1 MQIRKGL
8 ALGGALSLLIL
19 LYACGGSGGSAI
31 AENDTAAQAHPG
43 RKVYNTYCIVCHGSD
58 GTMGA
63 NGAHN
68 LKESTLSLEERILV
82 ITKGRN
88 TMTAFEKVID
98 ADKIA
103 QVADYIEG
111 FRE

>member
-1 MQIRKGL
+1 MRIKLLMGL
-8 ALGGALSLLIL
+8 TSLLFFFL
-19 LYACGGSGGSAI
+19 ACGGGSTSSSEDQLA
-31 AENDTAAQAHPG
+31 TVQVHPG
-43 RKVYNTYCIVCHGSD
+43 KKVYNTYCIVCHGSD

-68 LKESTLSLEERILV
+68 LNESTLTLEERILV

-98 ADKIA
+98 ADKIRD
-103 QVADYIEG
+103 VAEYIEQ